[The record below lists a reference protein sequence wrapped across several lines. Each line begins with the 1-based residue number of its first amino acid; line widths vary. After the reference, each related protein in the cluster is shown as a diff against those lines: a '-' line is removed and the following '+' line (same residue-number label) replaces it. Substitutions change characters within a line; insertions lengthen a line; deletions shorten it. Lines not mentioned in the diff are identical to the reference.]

1 MTKKCYNFEWIV
13 TINNGG
19 NYGLPTIGLHALVQS
34 AVIFRNQGD
43 NLKTI
48 VSKVKEIS
56 TRIVV
61 QAAFEDLK
69 YLRMGGRLPFVQ
81 AALGT
86 VINLKPII
94 TMKDGVVHAHSK
106 TIGMKRALNYLVRNL
121 EKMLLIIHFL
131 LLLVIRII

>member
-1 MTKKCYNFEWIV
+1 MNYKK
-13 TINNGG
+13 
-19 NYGLPTIGLHALVQS
+19 L
-34 AVIFRNQGD
+34 
-43 NLKTI
+43 
-48 VSKVKEIS
+48 VKEIREKLII
-56 TRIVV
+56 T
-61 QAAFEDLK
+61 QEEL
-69 YLRMGGRLPFVQ
+69 